1 MTGPA
6 ALVVAAPRSDTSAP
20 AAELEGRLAARV
32 DVTMLGGFDVRVS
45 GRAVASRHW
54 SRRHSSAL
62 VKLLALSPGRTLH
75 REVVIDTLWPDS
87 TVAEAAPHLH
97 KAAHYA
103 RKALGHRDAVVL
115 SAAAVSLCPNDDVHV
130 DMVQFRQL
138 AESAVRDGDAASA
151 RHALAVYAGELLP
164 RDLYEPWAE
173 PHRLHLKR
181 LYLEML
187 HLTEDW
193 HLALAADPADESAH
207 LALARRYAERGDR
220 VGALRQLDQLDTVV
234 REELGL
240 EPSQR
245 ALDLR
250 RHVVQASARRVS
262 SIAEMSTLGGEA
274 PPSTAAGPPQGC
286 CP

>member
-1 MTGPA
+1 LVDV
-6 ALVVAAPRSDTSAP
+6 ALTSGTSTP
-20 AAELEGRLAARV
+20 TAELERRLAARV
-32 DVTMLGGFDVRVS
+32 DVTMLGGFGVRVN

-62 VKLLALSPGRTLH
+62 VKLLALTPGRTLH
-75 REVVIDTLWPDS
+75 REVVLDTLWPDL
-87 TVAEAAPHLH
+87 TIAEAAPRLH

-115 SAAAVSLCPNDDVHV
+115 GAAAVSLCPNDDVRV
-130 DMVQFRQL
+130 DMVQFRHL

-151 RHALAVYAGELLP
+151 RAALAVHAGELLP

-173 PHRLHLKR
+173 PHRLHLNR
-181 LYLEML
+181 LYVEML
-187 HLTEDW
+187 HLTEHW

-220 VGALRQLDQLDTVV
+220 VEALRQLDQLDTIM

-240 EPSQR
+240 EPSQH
-245 ALDLR
+245 ALSLR
-250 RHVVQASARRVS
+250 RHVAEASRRAG
-262 SIAEMSTLGGEA
+262 SIDERGTLCRDA
-274 PPSTAAGPPQGC
+274 PPSTAADPHQGC

>member
-1 MTGPA
+1 
-6 ALVVAAPRSDTSAP
+6 
-20 AAELEGRLAARV
+20 
-32 DVTMLGGFDVRVS
+32 
-45 GRAVASRHW
+45 
-54 SRRHSSAL
+54 

-75 REVVIDTLWPDS
+75 REVLIDTLWPDL
-87 TVAEAAPHLH
+87 TLAEAAPRLH

-115 SAAAVSLCPNDDVHV
+115 SAASVSLCPNDDVRV
-130 DMVQFRQL
+130 DAVQFRHL

-151 RHALAVYAGELLP
+151 SAALAGHAGELLP
-164 RDLYEPWAE
+164 RDLYEAWAE
-173 PHRLHLKR
+173 QHRLHLNR

-220 VGALRQLDQLDTVV
+220 VGALRQLDQLDAIV

-245 ALDLR
+245 ALSLR
-250 RHVVQASARRVS
+250 SHVAQASRRVG
-262 SIAEMSTLGGEA
+262 SIDEGSAPGCES
-274 PPSTAAGPPQGC
+274 PPSTAADPRRGC